1 VYYGA
6 YQKFRNRPHSLGRSD
21 RKFLV
26 VLYILRRFLYKPIL
40 DTLKKRREKIS
51 EGLEVTEE
59 ANARLEKITQE
70 EKTILRNA
78 ESQVKKLLEDS
89 RKESLEM
96 LRKAEELTKIKTDR
110 LLLEAR
116 QQIALETREA
126 GNKLEKK
133 ISILA
138 IDFIRKSIP
147 SLFSKNDQEIAMNNV
162 LGKLKKIS

>member
-1 VYYGA
+1 MFSKDRIKEAETNV
-6 YQKFRNRPHSLGRSD
+6 RSY
-21 RKFLV
+21 LNEG
-26 VLYILRRFLYKPIL
+26 L
-40 DTLKKRREKIS
+40 LKKESLNSDALRV
-51 EGLEVTEE
+51 L
-59 ANARLEKITQE
+59 
-70 EKTILRNA
+70 LRNA
-78 ESQVKKLLEDS
+78 ED
-89 RKESLEM
+89 
-96 LRKAEELTKIKTDR
+96 LTKVKTDR

-162 LGKLKKIS
+162 LDKLKKIS

>member
-1 VYYGA
+1 MEIIKNFGIDPILLGA
-6 YQKFRNRPHSLGRSD
+6 QIVN
-21 RKFLV
+21 FLI
-26 VLYILRRFLYKPIL
+26 VLFILRKFLYKPIL
-40 DTLKKRREKIS
+40 DTLKKRRDKIS
-51 EGLEVTEE
+51 EGLKVTEE
-59 ANARLEKITQE
+59 ANVRLEKIAKD

-78 ESQVKKLLEDS
+78 ENQVKKLLEDAK
-89 RKESLEM
+89 KEASDL
-96 LRKAEELTKIKTDR
+96 LRKAEDLTKVKTDR

-116 QQIALETREA
+116 QQISLETREA

-147 SLFSKNDQEIAMNNV
+147 SLFSRNDQEIAVKNV